1 MGEYAYV
8 RVLETFRTSSG
19 ELSCSRAATKSLISL
34 LSTFTFNLDQDQWDN
49 NESKQQV
56 CLYAKEER
64 EEIIFLD
71 LKFLF
76 TVDGY
81 TGELCSHFSMASWF
95 AFPSGVESNLK
106 LLLLILKG

>member
-1 MGEYAYV
+1 M
-8 RVLETFRTSSG
+8 S
-19 ELSCSRAATKSLISL
+19 
-34 LSTFTFNLDQDQWDN
+34 
-49 NESKQQV
+49 
-56 CLYAKEER
+56 LYAKEER

-81 TGELCSHFSMASWF
+81 IGELCSHFSIASWF
-95 AFPSGVESNLK
+95 ALPSGVESNLK

>member
-1 MGEYAYV
+1 M
-8 RVLETFRTSSG
+8 
-19 ELSCSRAATKSLISL
+19 
-34 LSTFTFNLDQDQWDN
+34 
-49 NESKQQV
+49 ESKRQV

-106 LLLLILKG
+106 LPCRLCGHPKCNLLLTQAPQDNSASF